1 MPMYR
6 YKAIA
11 GSADAVEGEMEA
23 ENRAAVVDRV
33 HALGHIP
40 IRIDAA
46 DSSYLANLRLSTIL
60 PARRIRMRS
69 LALITTQLATLLH
82 AGLALDDALR
92 ILAELVEGKR
102 ERESLRRL
110 HEKISGG
117 VSLADAMSS
126 QANVFPEFYISMVRA
141 GEAGASLEAVLDR
154 LGDFLER
161 SQSTREHI
169 TSALIYP
176 AVVAGTCCL
185 SIAMLFL
192 FVVPR
197 FRPLFEQGGDTLPA
211 SAQYLLDFADF
222 FAAFWWAFIVLPLI
236 AVLVAI
242 RQYRRP
248 TIRQRWDRRMLRV
261 PLLGEL
267 ISRIEV
273 ARFSRTLG
281 TLMKNGVPLLHAL
294 SITRETVRNSVF
306 NEAVATIQ
314 GRVKTGKGLAE
325 PLQHTRVFPPL
336 AVHLV
341 RVGEETGRQDEM
353 LFKIADIFEADTR
366 RSIDR
371 ILALLTPGLTIV
383 LGLIVAGVIGTIL
396 TAILSVYDFAM

>member
-11 GSADAVEGEMEA
+11 GPADAVEGEIEA
-23 ENRAAVVDRV
+23 ASRAAVVDRV

-40 IRIDAA
+40 IRIEAV
-46 DSSYLANLRLSTIL
+46 DSSPLAGLRLATIL
-60 PARRIRMRS
+60 PARRIRTRS

-92 ILAELVEGKR
+92 ILTELVEGKR
-102 ERESLRRL
+102 ERESLRLL
-110 HEKISGG
+110 HGRISGG
-117 VSLADAMSS
+117 VSLADAMAA
-126 QANVFPEFYISMVRA
+126 QANVFPEFYVSMVRA
-141 GEAGASLEAVLDR
+141 GEAGASLEVVLDR
-154 LGDFLER
+154 LAEFLER
-161 SQSTREHI
+161 SQTTREHI
-169 TSALIYP
+169 KSALIYP
-176 AVVAGTCCL
+176 TVVAGTCCL
-185 SIAMLFL
+185 SIGMLFL
-192 FVVPR
+192 FVIPR

-211 SAQYLLDFADF
+211 SAQFLLDFADF
-222 FAAFWWAFIVLPLI
+222 FAAFWWAFILLPLI
-236 AVLVAI
+236 LGLVAI

-248 TIRQRWDRRMLRV
+248 TSRRRWDSRLLRIPML
-261 PLLGEL
+261 GDL

-294 SITRETVRNSVF
+294 TITRETVRNSVF
-306 NEAVATIQ
+306 NEAVVTIQ
-314 GRVKTGKGLAE
+314 DRVKTGKGLAE

-371 ILALLTPGLTIV
+371 ALALLTPGLTIV

-396 TAILSVYDFAM
+396 TAILSVYDFTM